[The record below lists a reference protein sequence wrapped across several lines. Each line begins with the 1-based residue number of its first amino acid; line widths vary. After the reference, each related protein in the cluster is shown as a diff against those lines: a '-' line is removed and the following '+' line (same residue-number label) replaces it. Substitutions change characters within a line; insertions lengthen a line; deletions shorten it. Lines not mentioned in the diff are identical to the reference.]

1 MWMDD
6 LRRNMDRKAKADALP
21 DEIRK
26 AHREQYRNV
35 CRDAAKACIIGMA
48 ETMTGKPQ
56 DKNVQLSE
64 CVGQIIDEFER
75 GMPNG
80 VIVRIGDACAAARD
94 GANRAGCT
102 NTDEDTPFDDAGDK
116 DQLQAKYIA
125 IASAC
130 DAYTTAFARNC
141 EDFCA
146 LEAARKRLEME
157 V

>member
-35 CRDAAKACIIGMA
+35 CRDAVKACIIGMA
-48 ETMTGKPQ
+48 EVMTGKPQ
-56 DKNVQLSE
+56 DRNAQLAE
-64 CVGQIIDEFER
+64 CAGKIVDEWTR
-75 GMPNG
+75 NCANG
-80 VIVRIGDACAAARD
+80 VIIRIREACEAAQD

-102 NTDEDTPFDDAGDK
+102 NTDEDTPFDDAGDN

-130 DAYTTAFARNC
+130 DAYTAAFANNC
-141 EDFCA
+141 EDFAA
-146 LEAARKRLEME
+146 LEMARVKLKLE

>member
-21 DEIRK
+21 GEIRQ

-35 CRDAAKACIIGMA
+35 CRDAVKACIIGMA

-102 NTDEDTPFDDAGDK
+102 NTDEYTPFDDAGDK

-130 DAYTTAFARNC
+130 DAYTTAFANNC
-141 EDFCA
+141 EDFAA
-146 LEAARKRLEME
+146 LEMARRKLKFE

>member
-35 CRDAAKACIIGMA
+35 CRDAVKACIIGIA

-64 CVGQIIDEFER
+64 CAGQIVDEFER
-75 GMPNG
+75 GHAERCDCQNRRCVCRSTRRRESCRVYEYG
-80 VIVRIGDACAAARD
+80 RGHAVRRCW
-94 GANRAGCT
+94 
-102 NTDEDTPFDDAGDK
+102 
-116 DQLQAKYIA
+116 
-125 IASAC
+125 
-130 DAYTTAFARNC
+130 
-141 EDFCA
+141 
-146 LEAARKRLEME
+146 
-157 V
+157 